1 MISFRFHIVSI
12 TAIFL
17 AIAIGVVV
25 GSTYVDNLVVD
36 QLRRRINTVEESVDE
51 ARADRD
57 QLESQ
62 LESTRDY
69 VDLSAEF
76 AVTDRLTDVPVLIT
90 AVRGVD
96 EAAVERTV
104 GLARRA
110 GGAVPGI
117 VWLEPRWALE
127 GDEDALALATI
138 VDGDAGSDRDELWVT
153 AWQAIADELAADES
167 TGAIPSIE
175 ERVPAG
181 PPEDSVLGQ
190 LEAAGFVS
198 VDSLDESNMVLTDL
212 LGADPRVLLVTG
224 TNAEGS
230 MAAVVPVAAEASVD
244 GGLSTVVADVYVVDP
259 ESPAR
264 GSQLLDSLE
273 DSLREEIVI
282 VDHADVEPGRVA
294 AVLALDTAA
303 NGDVGVHYGLGEG
316 ADAVLPGWTEP

>member
-1 MISFRFHIVSI
+1 M
-12 TAIFL
+12 
-17 AIAIGVVV
+17 
-25 GSTYVDNLVVD
+25 
-36 QLRRRINTVEESVDE
+36 
-51 ARADRD
+51 
-57 QLESQ
+57 
-62 LESTRDY
+62 
-69 VDLSAEF
+69 
-76 AVTDRLTDVPVLIT
+76 
-90 AVRGVD
+90 RGVD

-127 GDEDALALATI
+127 GDEDAQALATI
-138 VDGDAGSDRDELWVT
+138 VDGDAGSDRDELWAT

-212 LGADPRVLLVTG
+212 LGADASRPARHRHQRGGIDGRGGTSRGRGLRGRRSQHRRRRRVRGGPRV
-224 TNAEGS
+224 ARR
-230 MAAVVPVAAEASVD
+230 VA
-244 GGLSTVVADVYVVDP
+244 
-259 ESPAR
+259 
-264 GSQLLDSLE
+264 SQLLDSLE